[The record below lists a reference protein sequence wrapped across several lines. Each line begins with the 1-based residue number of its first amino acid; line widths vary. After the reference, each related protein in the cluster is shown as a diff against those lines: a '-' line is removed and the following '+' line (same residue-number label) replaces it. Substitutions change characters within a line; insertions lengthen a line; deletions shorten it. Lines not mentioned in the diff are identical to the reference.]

1 MKNGWFLFQKYL
13 KNLMTELE
21 HTRKFRRKETGEDFT
36 PPELVSEMLDKLPSS
51 CFTNPTKTFCDPAAG
66 NGNFLVAILSRK
78 LAAGQPPLQALSSV
92 WGVELMN
99 DNVEE
104 MKARLLALLP
114 NTLTPE
120 ERIEAQRIVDHNIIC
135 HNALTW
141 DFENWKSKERH
152 AKALF
157 NT

>member
-1 MKNGWFLFQKYL
+1 MSDLHQL
-13 KNLMTELE
+13 
-21 HTRKFRRKETGEDFT
+21 RKLRRKETAEDFT
-36 PPELVSEMLDKLPSS
+36 PPELVLEMLDKLPSS
-51 CFTNPTKTFCDPAAG
+51 CFTDPSKTFCDPAAG
-66 NGNFLVAILSRK
+66 NGNFLVFILSRK
-78 LAAGQPPLQALSSV
+78 LSLGHPPLQALATI
-92 WGVELMN
+92 WAVELML